1 MEIIIVI
8 AVLVAAYF
16 LWTYLTKEVDVPKD
30 LVQANK
36 VDDDVAAFIAP
47 YKVPEP
53 AATTP
58 VPMFVP
64 PVVAEPVTAPE
75 PVVVAEPVAAK
86 PKRKPAARTVA
97 AKKPV
102 AKAAPAKKTVAAK
115 KPAAKT
121 TARPKKA

>member
-16 LWTYLTKEVDVPKD
+16 LWTYLTKEVEVPKD

-36 VDDDVAAFIAP
+36 VDESVSAP

-64 PVVAEPVTAPE
+64 PVVAEPVAAP
-75 PVVVAEPVAAK
+75 APVAAPVAEK
-86 PKRKPAARTVA
+86 PQRKPAARTAA

-121 TARPKKA
+121 TTRAKKV

>member
-16 LWTYLTKEVDVPKD
+16 LWTYLTKEVEVPKD

-36 VDDDVAAFIAP
+36 VDEIVAAP

-58 VPMFVP
+58 VPLFVP
-64 PVVAEPVTAPE
+64 PVAAEPVVET
-75 PVVVAEPVAAK
+75 VAVAVTEPVAAT
-86 PKRKPAARTVA
+86 PKRKPAARTAA